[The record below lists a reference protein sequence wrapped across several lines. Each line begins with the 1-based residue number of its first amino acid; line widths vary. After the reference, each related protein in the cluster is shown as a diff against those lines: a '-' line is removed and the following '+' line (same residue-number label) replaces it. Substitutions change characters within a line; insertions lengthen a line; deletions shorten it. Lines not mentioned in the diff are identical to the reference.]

1 MLPIRSGL
9 CQHGAM
15 GKFLVRVLI
24 SAVALWVTSWILPG
38 VRISAEGTLNV
49 AQGNDTFAS
58 VLAFLFIGLIF
69 GVVNALIRP
78 LVSLVSLPVTV
89 LTLGLF
95 TVVINAAML
104 WLTSWLSSFTPVHFS
119 IDAFFW
125 TAIWA
130 AIIISVLSM
139 VANAVTGVNRRD
151 SLASR

>member
-1 MLPIRSGL
+1 M
-9 CQHGAM
+9 CQHSRM
-15 GKFLVRVLI
+15 GRFLVRVVI
-24 SAVALWVTSWILPG
+24 STVALWVTSWVLPG
-38 VRISAEGTLNV
+38 VRISTEGTMNV

-69 GVVNALIRP
+69 GIVNALIKP
-78 LVSLVSLPVTV
+78 LVKLISLPVTL

-104 WLTSWLSSFTPVHFS
+104 WLTAWLSSFTPVHFT

-130 AIIISVLSM
+130 AVIISVLSM
-139 VANAVTGVNRRD
+139 IGSGVTGVNRQD
-151 SLASR
+151 SAAAR